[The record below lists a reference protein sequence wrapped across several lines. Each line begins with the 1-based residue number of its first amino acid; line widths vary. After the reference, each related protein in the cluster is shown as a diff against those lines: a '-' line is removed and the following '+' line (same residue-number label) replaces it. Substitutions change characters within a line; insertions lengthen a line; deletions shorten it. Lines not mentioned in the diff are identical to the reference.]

1 MLNEYKEKKMQNP
14 EFAKAYA
21 DLQPEMNEIIAKIN
35 VVKPQN
41 MRTFN
46 DMLDKQLQDDE
57 FKKEYEAI
65 QQEMDIIKAG
75 VDDGTL

>member
-1 MLNEYKEKKMQNP
+1 MK
-14 EFAKAYA
+14 
-21 DLQPEMNEIIAKIN
+21 LQ
-35 VVKPQN
+35 
-41 MRTFN
+41 RTR
-46 DMLDKQLQDDE
+46 DDKQPQDDE